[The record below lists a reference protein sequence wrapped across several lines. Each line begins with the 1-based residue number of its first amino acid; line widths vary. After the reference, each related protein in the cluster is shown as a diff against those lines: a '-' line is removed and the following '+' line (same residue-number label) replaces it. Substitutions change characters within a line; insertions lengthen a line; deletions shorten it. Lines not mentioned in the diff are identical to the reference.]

1 MLTRRDFLKVT
12 AIGGAFASI
21 GSMNEAKAAVKP
33 VLPDEAFAYES
44 GRKIP
49 LIAETDL
56 VVVGGS
62 ARAVAAAVAAAKSG
76 CRVFLVCDLPY
87 LGEEICASHL
97 YEREKGEELRTA
109 LSRRIFQSASIP
121 TPMTVKKV
129 LEDALIDNGV
139 KFLYSSYATNGGWFL
154 GCGKDSF

>member
-21 GSMNEAKAAVKP
+21 GSMHEAKAVVKP
-33 VLPDEAFAYES
+33 ALPDEAFAYES

-49 LIAETDL
+49 LIEETDI

-76 CRVFLVCDLPY
+76 SQGMCF
-87 LGEEICASHL
+87 AS
-97 YEREKGEELRTA
+97 LRT
-109 LSRRIFQSASIP
+109 
-121 TPMTVKKV
+121 
-129 LEDALIDNGV
+129 
-139 KFLYSSYATNGGWFL
+139 
-154 GCGKDSF
+154 